1 MGKLNKYANLYSKDG
16 ELLREAPLKAYSI
29 QELED
34 WIDAAEPGKARDL
47 AIMRL
52 YELYR
57 KYGNPH
63 EQELIDRI
71 KNAAKLKT
79 DEDQIKRALGEVGDS
94 LDEPTVQEEG
104 ESSVQSTENEVQTVS
119 YDVNSNEIED
129 AEIVEE

>member
-52 YELYR
+52 YELYK

>member
-94 LDEPTVQEEG
+94 LDQPAVQESG
-104 ESSVQSTENEVQTVS
+104 ESSVQSTKNEVQTVS

>member
-1 MGKLNKYANLYSKDG
+1 MGKLNKHANLYSKDG

-34 WIDAAEPGKARDL
+34 WIDAAKPGKARDL

-94 LDEPTVQEEG
+94 LDKPAVQEGG
-104 ESSVQSTENEVQTVS
+104 ERSVQSTENQVQKVS

-129 AEIVEE
+129 AQIIE

>member
-1 MGKLNKYANLYSKDG
+1 MGKLNKHANLYSKDG
-16 ELLREAPLKAYSI
+16 ELLREAPLKAYNI

-79 DEDQIKRALGEVGDS
+79 DEDQIKRALGEVGNS
-94 LDEPTVQEEG
+94 LDQPAVQEEG
-104 ESSVQSTENEVQTVS
+104 ESSVQSTEDEVQKVS

>member
-94 LDEPTVQEEG
+94 LDQPTVQEEG

>member
-1 MGKLNKYANLYSKDG
+1 
-16 ELLREAPLKAYSI
+16 
-29 QELED
+29 
-34 WIDAAEPGKARDL
+34 
-47 AIMRL
+47 MRL

-94 LDEPTVQEEG
+94 LDKPAVQEGG
-104 ESSVQSTENEVQTVS
+104 ESSVQSTENEVQKVS

-129 AEIVEE
+129 AQIIE

>member
-1 MGKLNKYANLYSKDG
+1 MGKLNKHANLYSKDG

-47 AIMRL
+47 AIMHL

>member
-119 YDVNSNEIED
+119 YNVNSNEIED

>member
-34 WIDAAEPGKARDL
+34 WIDAAEPSKARDL